1 MEIINVKD
9 VNFNPTL
16 DETVEPNNDLK
27 NFLVEYTGE
36 KINPEDQNVTVDM
49 IVDVMDK
56 EFPEFLLA
64 IAEENWVR
72 GYQQA
77 IQDVDE
83 GIKLEKGDN
92 DKKRNCKLCDKPE

>member
-27 NFLVEYTGE
+27 TFLVEYTGE
-36 KINPEDQNVTVDM
+36 KIHPEDQNVTVDM
-49 IVDVMDK
+49 IVNVMAK
-56 EFPEFLLA
+56 EFPDFLIA

-72 GYQQA
+72 GYHQA
-77 IQDVDE
+77 LSDVSVGEEMARQEQAEKESDE
-83 GIKLEKGDN
+83 
-92 DKKRNCKLCDKPE
+92 

>member
-49 IVDVMDK
+49 IVDVMAK